1 MKTKLFRLEAI
12 FEDYEH
18 VRGMNVLGA
27 SDVETLS
34 VGKLLQLAN
43 RPPTLNKI
51 RLGYDDVKGRESL
64 RKLVAESYPRASLT
78 ARNVLI
84 TVGASEAILLALH
97 ASLKPGDTALVCNPA
112 YQGLYEMAKT
122 AGANVV
128 RYDYVEGN
136 GFDPDLDRIRR
147 MFDRSP
153 PRVLVLNSPHNPTG
167 KVLSK
172 VTLDELLKM
181 AKAAKTRVI
190 SDEVFYGIRIDQEVE
205 IESAAHLSREAV
217 VIGCLSKVYGLAGLR
232 IGWLVGPQN
241 FINECK
247 RTRYYTSLSPPSV
260 VQQLAQVALEK
271 RAYLVKR
278 GQHNVDQNYGHARKW
293 LKSQEKFFDWS
304 PPQGGTVMLLKLKLA
319 VNTEQFARHLAHTSH
334 VFLVPCTSAFGMKER
349 FLRLGLGGNPRK
361 FKQGLKTVSEYLR
374 KRKWAGLPKGKP

>member
-1 MKTKLFRLEAI
+1 MKPKLFRLEAI

-18 VRGMNVLGA
+18 LRGMNVLGA

-64 RKLVAESYPRASLT
+64 RKLVAKSYARANLT

-122 AGANVV
+122 TGANVV

-136 GFDPDLDRIRR
+136 SFDPDLDRIRR

-153 PRVLVLNSPHNPTG
+153 PKVLVLNSPHNPTG
-167 KVLSK
+167 KILSK
-172 VTLDELLKM
+172 TTLEELLKK

-205 IESAAHLSREAV
+205 VESAAHLSSEAV

-232 IGWLVGPQN
+232 IGWLVGPQD
-241 FINECK
+241 FVNECK

-260 VQQLAQVALEK
+260 VQQLAEEALK
-271 RAYLVKR
+271 K
-278 GQHNVDQNYGHARKW
+278 K
-293 LKSQEKFFDWS
+293 
-304 PPQGGTVMLLKLKLA
+304 
-319 VNTEQFARHLAHTSH
+319 QF
-334 VFLVPCTSAFGMKER
+334 C
-349 FLRLGLGGNPRK
+349 
-361 FKQGLKTVSEYLR
+361 
-374 KRKWAGLPKGKP
+374 